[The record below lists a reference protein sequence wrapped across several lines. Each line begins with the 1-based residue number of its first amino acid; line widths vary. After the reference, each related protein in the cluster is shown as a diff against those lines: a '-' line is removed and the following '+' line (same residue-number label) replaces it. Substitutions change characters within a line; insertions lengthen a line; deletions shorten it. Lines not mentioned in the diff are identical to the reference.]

1 MPRSASTSS
10 PLVLPRLRHWRDW
23 QSLLYLTA
31 LPLIVWW
38 QWQHG
43 WLWWLCALELF

>member
-1 MPRSASTSS
+1 MSRPPAHHVQPR
-10 PLVLPRLRHWRDW
+10 LPRLRHWRDL
-23 QSLLYLTA
+23 QSLAYLVA

-43 WLWWLCALELF
+43 